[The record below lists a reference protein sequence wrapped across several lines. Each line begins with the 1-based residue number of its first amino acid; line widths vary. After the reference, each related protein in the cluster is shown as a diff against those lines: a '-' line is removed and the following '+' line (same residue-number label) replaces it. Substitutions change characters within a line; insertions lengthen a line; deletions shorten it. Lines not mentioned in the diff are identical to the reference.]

1 MMQPSCTQCH
11 KVPLQLWNLGHWDK
25 DDNCPEEGGGGP
37 QVCCKDCADILR
49 RRRIDPV
56 SCNLV
61 VNIMADA
68 PPPPCTASASDEN
81 QIVFNTQTVNGSG
94 LTFYARD
101 GQGLP
106 GPGDLVLIVCGDCR
120 SSDGQRVN
128 LGENTT
134 FWVLL
139 KGTPEQGRHPI
150 FNDSAALSSSSSAAA
165 SSIERSPS
173 DASKTIIVTA
183 IKPGGDGQQVFSLAK
198 PPTKNACAVQVDV
211 LVPGWKVESFA
222 LNLQGRSSPLVLTSV
237 NDPHDKIWWT
247 IPDGASIIANM
258 ISMPAPVQVH
268 DLSNLIICIE
278 EVPHVLG
285 DLYATM
291 GATTSKHDV
300 RLAFAPHFVPE
311 LQLDEELILT
321 IQGEPGT
328 VHWVTSELLDA
339 CATHWMG
346 VNLSRVQAPPS
357 APKPSQDKN
366 PGNGKKPKTK

>member
-1 MMQPSCTQCH
+1 VKQAKRNNCTYFRLLC
-11 KVPLQLWNLGHWDK
+11 L
-25 DDNCPEEGGGGP
+25 
-37 QVCCKDCADILR
+37 QVCLYKINA
-49 RRRIDPV
+49 
-56 SCNLV
+56 
-61 VNIMADA
+61 
-68 PPPPCTASASDEN
+68 
-81 QIVFNTQTVNGSG
+81 
-94 LTFYARD
+94 TFKPHSFA
-101 GQGLP
+101 
-106 GPGDLVLIVCGDCR
+106 
-120 SSDGQRVN
+120 
-128 LGENTT
+128 
-134 FWVLL
+134 FF
-139 KGTPEQGRHPI
+139 I
-150 FNDSAALSSSSSAAA
+150 FPD
-165 SSIERSPS
+165 RSPS

-198 PPTKNACAVQVDV
+198 PPTKNACTVQVDV